1 MQAQSSGI
9 NGANNIM
16 SSQAKGRAQAG
27 MIDTAVI
34 ARVEGGYVIKFE
46 GDNSDWK
53 GESLILSS
61 ARDPYVPRLFKSIDG
76 AVSEAERIG
85 VKGIALDLT

>member
-1 MQAQSSGI
+1 MKAKISGI
-9 NGANNIM
+9 NGTSNII
-16 SSQAKGRAQAG
+16 SSQAKLRVQAG

-53 GESLILSS
+53 GEGLLLSS

-76 AVSEAERIG
+76 AVSEAERTG

>member
-1 MQAQSSGI
+1 MKAKISGV
-9 NGANNIM
+9 NGTNNIM
-16 SSQAKGRAQAG
+16 SSQAKSRVQAG

-34 ARVEGGYVIKFE
+34 SRVEEGYVIKFE

-53 GESLILSS
+53 GENLLLSS
-61 ARDPYVPRLFKSIDG
+61 AREPYVPRIFKSIDG